1 MALIN
6 LLPWREEQRQEKK
19 KEFLGILM
27 LVLIVSLLAAFVWH
41 SVVEGRIDNQRERN
55 QMLQDNIKL
64 LENDLR
70 EINTLEEKKKLWLAR
85 MDVIQGLQSNRAE
98 VVKVF
103 DQFARAIPDGAF
115 LSEMELTNE
124 SSLSLVGFAES
135 NARVSSFMRRL
146 DESEKFDKA
155 GSLTMGKDETLGEDG
170 TQFEF
175 KASIVKPNSL
185 ADDASGENN
194 NNNGGE
200 G

>member
-6 LLPWREEQRQEKK
+6 LLPWREELRQEKQ
-19 KEFLGILM
+19 KEFLSILM
-27 LVLIVSLLAAFVWH
+27 LVLIVALVAGFAWH
-41 SVVEGRIDNQRERN
+41 SVVKGQIENQQSRN
-55 QMLQDNIKL
+55 KMLQDNIKL

-70 EINTLEEKKKLWLAR
+70 EINALEEKKKLWLAR

-103 DQFARAIPDGAF
+103 DQFARAVPDGAF
-115 LSEMELTNE
+115 LSEMVLANE
-124 SSLSLVGFAES
+124 TSVSLKGFAES
-135 NARVSSFMRRL
+135 NARVSAFMRRL

-175 KASIVKPNSL
+175 KAQVVKPASL
-185 ADDASGENN
+185 AEDGSGSGN